1 MPREVCSMSVNVKK
15 GLGNERAGTAG
26 ASKPQLKLVPGAPAP
41 TGMPQYLTIDEVAA
55 MLRCRP
61 STIYQLVHKKRIPF
75 RKRGRQL
82 LFEAGEIDA
91 WTKECAGR

>member
-1 MPREVCSMSVNVKK
+1 MSARGKK
-15 GLGNERAGTAG
+15 AAKGRAAE
-26 ASKPQLKLVPGAPAP
+26 ASKPQLQLVTSTPGQLPA
-41 TGMPQYLTIDEVAA
+41 GAPQYLTVDEVAA

-82 LFEAGEIDA
+82 LFEAREIDA
-91 WTKECAGR
+91 WTKECAGRQ

>member
-1 MPREVCSMSVNVKK
+1 MKAAGKKTAAK
-15 GLGNERAGTAG
+15 GLAAASE
-26 ASKPQLKLVPGAPAP
+26 ASKPQLKLVPAPLPAGVP
-41 TGMPQYLTIDEVAA
+41 HYLTLDEVAV

-61 STIYQLVHKKRIPF
+61 STIYQLVHKRRIPF

-82 LFEAGEIDA
+82 LFEAREIDE

>member
-1 MPREVCSMSVNVKK
+1 VRAAGKK
-15 GLGNERAGTAG
+15 AKGRAGEAE
-26 ASKPQLKLVPGAPAP
+26 ASKPQLKLVTVTAAPLPA
-41 TGMPQYLTIDEVAA
+41 GVPQYLTIAEVAA

-82 LFEAGEIDA
+82 LFEAREVDE